1 MHDIIAYILP
11 WRTAQLEPLP
21 PLGRVHPELSPSRHH
36 WIDSL
41 PMCTWFPT
49 PSLPVDG
56 RALWAWGFSCGLL
69 VLSERG
75 SVELGWHPSSA
86 RVRRHKT
93 FADARRSDNPT
104 YQPGDKVW
112 LSTQDLHLRQAV
124 QKAECHYI
132 GPLPVQKSPTY
143 YKLPPRYRIHP
154 SFHVSLLNHSFHLH
168 QDPPSRRHLLLQKWP
183 GMIYSI
189 LHCWR
194 NSIISI
200 LIVLHPEAMAAPVA
214 AQGR

>member
-1 MHDIIAYILP
+1 MILLHIYCHDEQHSWSRFLP
-11 WRTAQLEPLP
+11 WAEYTQNSLRQDTTGLTPFQCVLGFQP
-21 PLGRVHPELSPSRHH
+21 PLFPWMGEPSEVSAV
-36 WIDSL
+36 DY
-41 PMCTWFPT
+41 WF
-49 PSLPVDG
+49 
-56 RALWAWGFSCGLL
+56 WA
-69 VLSERG
+69 SEA
-75 SVELGWHPSSA
+75 VWNSA
-86 RVRRHKT
+86 DIHLQHAVRRHKT

-104 YQPGDKVW
+104 YQPGDKVR
-112 LSTQDLHLRQAV
+112 LSTQDLHLRQPCRKLSA
-124 QKAECHYI
+124 HYI

-143 YKLPPRYRIHP
+143 YNFHPGTAFTLPSTFP
-154 SFHVSLLNHSFHLH
+154 SLNHSFHLH

-214 AQGR
+214 AQGC